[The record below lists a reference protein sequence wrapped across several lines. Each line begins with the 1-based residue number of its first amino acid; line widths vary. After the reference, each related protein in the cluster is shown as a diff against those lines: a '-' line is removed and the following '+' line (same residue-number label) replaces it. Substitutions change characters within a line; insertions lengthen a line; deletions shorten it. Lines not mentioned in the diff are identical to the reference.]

1 MSEKQHSHVPYGAD
15 GSGYYTENA
24 QGCFICIKEATSL
37 MMEALGIP
45 GMREELSRWLNK
57 RRIMYFQYTS

>member
-1 MSEKQHSHVPYGAD
+1 MSDKQHSHVPYGAD

-37 MMEALGIP
+37 VMEALGIFSTQ
-45 GMREELSRWLNK
+45 RKWVVDS
-57 RRIMYFQYTS
+57 